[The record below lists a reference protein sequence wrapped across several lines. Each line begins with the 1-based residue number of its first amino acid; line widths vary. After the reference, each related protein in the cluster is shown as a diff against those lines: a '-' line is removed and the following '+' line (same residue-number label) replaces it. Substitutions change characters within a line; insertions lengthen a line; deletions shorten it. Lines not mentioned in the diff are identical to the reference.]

1 MAFVLDVSVVAGW
14 IFEDQSSEYTDAI
27 AESLRR
33 DEALVPPIW
42 HLELANLLR
51 TARRRGRIEVAE
63 AQAALAAIRSL
74 PIRLD
79 DRRTLVAEEAFAL
92 AEWFGLSSYDAS
104 YLELARRHSLGLASR
119 DEQLRTAARAAGVPL
134 I

>member
-79 DRRTLVAEEAFAL
+79 DRRTLVAEEAFDCVAD
-92 AEWFGLSSYDAS
+92 FGVHTEK
-104 YLELARRHSLGLASR
+104 LEPQPQVVAAFGFRMTNREPSRSLL
-119 DEQLRTAARAAGVPL
+119 
-134 I
+134 